1 MTYNQK
7 RHVEL
12 LKRSQDLKNQ
22 RKNLFIENQEE
33 NFKLSEYNIAVE
45 EHIFGKIEIKLPY

>member
-1 MTYNQK
+1 MKYNQK
-7 RHVEL
+7 RHIEL

-33 NFKLSEYNIAVE
+33 DFELSEYNIAVE
-45 EHIFGKIEIKLPY
+45 EHFFWQQPYKVAE